1 MYGCANSDT
10 QQMAGA
16 VVLSRVIT
24 EKYFSWEES
33 ILCETI
39 LAVMLDLSVDHR
51 LRTALEP
58 NLTYIL

>member
-1 MYGCANSDT
+1 
-10 QQMAGA
+10 MAGA